1 MQNTPLWLHLNR
13 NSDVSLAQ
21 QIVQQLRDRVLA
33 GTLAAGD
40 TLPSSRALAHE
51 LGISRSVVV
60 RAYEQLNGEGYLES
74 AAGSATKIAEGV
86 LPLLAEASGPHG
98 DDTTSTHYGRSDERS
113 LRRTSA
119 RTAIDLGTGNP
130 VAGISVPEEW
140 RKELQRAA
148 RAPLSSYAPLAQGDP
163 TLREQIATHAR
174 RARGLNCSAEDV
186 IVTSGTVDS
195 LLLIT
200 LALGHQAK
208 WGMEDPGYQ
217 EAARVLRLGG
227 AAVQPIPLRGQSLTL
242 SDLERLA
249 LISPT
254 VPPSRFDA
262 LLVTPSHQFP
272 LGGVMPAAD
281 RAALLEWARSNRV
294 LLVED
299 DYDSEFRYVGS
310 ALPAIAALDPG
321 GVVAHI
327 GSLNKSFSPSLRC
340 GYVITTAGSDI
351 WRSLL
356 AAKRTVGQSVPQFV
370 QSATASFFESG
381 GFRRYVA
388 KARREYRHRRGVL
401 ISQLS
406 AAGLASRLS
415 GTEGGLHAMLQL
427 PSGVSARAVA
437 RELAHEGVLIDTLG
451 DFTQLGAAPEAIAI
465 GYGAEPVTRLAH
477 GVQSL
482 IRAIAQAQTGA
493 AADPAAAAAA
503 AAAATATDPA
513 ATPAITPLERD

>member
-1 MQNTPLWLHLNR
+1 MPGTPLWLHLNR

-21 QIVQQLRDRVLA
+21 QIVQQLRDRVLSGA
-33 GTLAAGD
+33 LAAGD
-40 TLPSSRALAHE
+40 TLPSSRALADE

-74 AAGSATKIAEGV
+74 AAGSATKVAEGV
-86 LPLLAEASGPHG
+86 LPLLSETTGPH
-98 DDTTSTHYGRSDERS
+98 DQDNTSTHYGRTDTRS

-119 RTAIDLGTGNP
+119 RAAIDLGTGNP
-130 VAGISVPEEW
+130 VAGITVPEEW

-174 RARGLNCSAEDV
+174 RARGLHCSAEDV

-200 LALGHQAK
+200 LALGHRAK

-227 AAVQPIPLRGQSLTL
+227 AAVQPIPLRTQSLAL
-242 SDLERLA
+242 ADLDRLA
-249 LISPT
+249 LASPAV
-254 VPPSRFDA
+254 VPSAFDA

-281 RAALLEWARSNRV
+281 RAALLDWARTHQV

-351 WRSLL
+351 WRSLM

-370 QSATASFFESG
+370 QSATASFFENG

-388 KARREYRHRRGVL
+388 KARREYRHRRELL
-401 ISQLS
+401 ISLLA
-406 AAGLASRLS
+406 AAGLDTQLS

-427 PSGVSARAVA
+427 PQGVRAAEVA
-437 RELAHEGVLIDTLG
+437 DELAAQGVLIDTLS
-451 DFTQLGAAPEAIAI
+451 DFTQLGVAAEAIAI
-465 GYGAEPVTRLAH
+465 GYGAEPATRLAA
-477 GVQSL
+477 GVQAL
-482 IRAIAQAQTGA
+482 VRAVTAGNA
-493 AADPAAAAAA
+493 AANGTSSERER
-503 AAAATATDPA
+503 ATQSE
-513 ATPAITPLERD
+513 L